1 MATTLAFPL
10 VSKQFLR
17 EWKKLPDL
25 VVKDILEM
33 TRRPSIPVIVK
44 EFQDDRINGPDIDDY
59 FEQRHIGREES
70 DEDKD
75 GNQRLAYYIE
85 DGHWAPGV

>member
-10 VSKQFLR
+10 VSNKFLR

-44 EFQDDRINGPDIDDY
+44 EFQDDRINGPDFDDY
-59 FEQRHIGREES
+59 FEQRRIGRTESDS
-70 DEDKD
+70 DEDND
-75 GNQRLAYYIE
+75 GSQRLAYYIE
-85 DGHWAPGV
+85 DGY

>member
-10 VSKQFLR
+10 VSNKFLR
-17 EWKKLPDL
+17 AWQKLPDL

-59 FEQRHIGREES
+59 FEQRHIGRTES
-70 DEDKD
+70 DEDND
-75 GNQRLAYYIE
+75 GNQRLADYIE
-85 DGHWAPGV
+85 DGD